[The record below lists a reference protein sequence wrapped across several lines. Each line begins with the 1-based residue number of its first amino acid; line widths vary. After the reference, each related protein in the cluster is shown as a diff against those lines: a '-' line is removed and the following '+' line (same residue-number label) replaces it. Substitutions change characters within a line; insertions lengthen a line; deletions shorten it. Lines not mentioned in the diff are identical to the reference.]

1 MDFGNSLFVSGVIIG
16 LGVAAPIGPVA
27 TFIIRQTLTFGLLS
41 GLVAGFS
48 TAISKGFYAWLA
60 IFLSSFIEVWLNTYS
75 RWFYLISGIFL
86 MYIGIKVILTH
97 VKYNNNDKKPLEPS
111 LVSSF
116 LQTLTLTF
124 LSPMTAI
131 LFLGWFKVMDISDKM
146 ETASDTAAVV
156 IGVMVGTM
164 LWWTFLASLVST
176 VQKKYDLK
184 IFKYIN
190 LIAGSIIVFFSVCA
204 IAKAIFKIDIY
215 SYAIS
220 PFKMLFVWCSS
231 LFA

>member
-1 MDFGNSLFVSGVIIG
+1 
-16 LGVAAPIGPVA
+16 
-27 TFIIRQTLTFGLLS
+27 
-41 GLVAGFS
+41 
-48 TAISKGFYAWLA
+48 
-60 IFLSSFIEVWLNTYS
+60 
-75 RWFYLISGIFL
+75 